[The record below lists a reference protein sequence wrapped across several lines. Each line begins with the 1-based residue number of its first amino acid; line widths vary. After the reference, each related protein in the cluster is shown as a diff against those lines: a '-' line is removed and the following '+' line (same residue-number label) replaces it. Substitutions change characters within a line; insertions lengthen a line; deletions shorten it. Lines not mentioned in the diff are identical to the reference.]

1 MFEQTDRSVLPHQGI
16 NQMEIRERIIWES
29 LRLFSLKGFLSTSI
43 QDVMKAAKISKGGLY
58 NYFASKEDLLMAVLG
73 EARKIWRLKNLEGLD
88 KIEKPIDKVKKL
100 LENYRDRY
108 LKDEKNF
115 PGGCIFITLSVELDD
130 QKPDLSREVD
140 QGWIGLK
147 KMIKRFLVQ
156 AQKKGEIRKDV
167 KTKELTEM
175 LLAGLLGTSV
185 IYGLEKS
192 KSGID
197 RSINSLIAY
206 LESLENK

>member
-1 MFEQTDRSVLPHQGI
+1 MDIKEKIV
-16 NQMEIRERIIWES
+16 WES

-43 QDVMKAAKISKGGLY
+43 QDVMNAAKISKGGLY
-58 NYFASKEDLLMAVLG
+58 NYFPSKEDLLMAVLT
-73 EARKIWRLKNLEGLD
+73 EARGIWRKNNLNGLD
-88 KIEKPIDKVKKL
+88 ELERPIDKVKKL
-100 LENYRDRY
+100 LKNYRDRY
-108 LKDEKNF
+108 LKDDRNF

-130 QKPDLSREVD
+130 QEPDLSREIEK
-140 QGWIGLK
+140 GWAGLK
-147 KMIKRFLVQ
+147 KMIKRFLDQ

-197 RSINSLIAY
+197 RSITSLISY